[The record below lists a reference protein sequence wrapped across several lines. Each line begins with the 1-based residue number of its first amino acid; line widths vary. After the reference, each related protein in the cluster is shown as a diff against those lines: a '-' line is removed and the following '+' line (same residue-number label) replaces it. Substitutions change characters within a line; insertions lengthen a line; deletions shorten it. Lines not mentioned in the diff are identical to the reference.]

1 MNRTKVILSIFL
13 MLFLLLAGL
22 VLPSFWKSQ
31 KKEAS
36 GNKGREPAKETTETN
51 SDTPMPEYLDFDALK
66 AFFSDSQ
73 IASLKG
79 QFPVYLYLRLFGS
92 RKDLHHADHGTKDAK
107 KRHPGVHHRSAK
119 GTRIL
124 PGCKECRRRIYPDLS
139 CQ

>member
-73 IASLKG
+73 IASLKE
-79 QFPVYLYLRLFGS
+79 QFPVYLKEYVKKEDFENDLFFS
-92 RKDLHHADHGTKDAK
+92 TYMCNSVVDYILNCILDNT
-107 KRHPGVHHRSAK
+107 VRSYTLQIC
-119 GTRIL
+119 G
-124 PGCKECRRRIYPDLS
+124 
-139 CQ
+139 

>member
-79 QFPVYLYLRLFGS
+79 QFPVYLKEYVKKNRQAS
-92 RKDLHHADHGTKDAK
+92 PSCRKKPATLPKQ
-107 KRHPGVHHRSAK
+107 PSA
-119 GTRIL
+119 
-124 PGCKECRRRIYPDLS
+124 
-139 CQ
+139 